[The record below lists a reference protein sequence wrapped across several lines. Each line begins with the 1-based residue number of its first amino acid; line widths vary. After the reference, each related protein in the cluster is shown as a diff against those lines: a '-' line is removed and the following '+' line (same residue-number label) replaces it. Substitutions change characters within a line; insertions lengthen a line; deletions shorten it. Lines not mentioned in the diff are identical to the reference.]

1 MRWPRGLTAASN
13 SAAVNQP
20 GPPSSV
26 SWTPAFAPPPP
37 ASCQTAC
44 ASRETITSSPGR
56 VSDRRTIWLAIVPVG
71 SQSAASLPSSSAL
84 RSWSRFTV
92 GSSPNSSSPTSA
104 AAIAARIPAD
114 GRVTVSERRS
124 IGVGDITAIHARS
137 GGAPLGRAAGSNR
150 WSGYLQP
157 GPWYRSTFAS
167 KLTNFSW
174 YVEMHVPSGPS

>member
-1 MRWPRGLTAASN
+1 MTAASN

-26 SWTPAFAPPPP
+26 SWTPAFAPLPPV
-37 ASCQTAC
+37 SCQTAW

-56 VSDRRTIWLAIVPVG
+56 VSDRRTTWLAIVPVG
-71 SQSAASLPSSSAL
+71 SQSAASLPSRSAI
-84 RSWSRFTV
+84 RSWRRLTV
-92 GSSPNSSSPTSA
+92 GSSPNWSSPTSA

-124 IGVGDITAIHARS
+124 IGVGDITAIVARS
-137 GGAPLGRAAGSNR
+137 GGAPLGRAAAIEPLVR
-150 WSGYLQP
+150 GYLQP
-157 GPWYRSTFAS
+157 GPWYRLTFAS
-167 KLTNFSW
+167 KSTNFNW